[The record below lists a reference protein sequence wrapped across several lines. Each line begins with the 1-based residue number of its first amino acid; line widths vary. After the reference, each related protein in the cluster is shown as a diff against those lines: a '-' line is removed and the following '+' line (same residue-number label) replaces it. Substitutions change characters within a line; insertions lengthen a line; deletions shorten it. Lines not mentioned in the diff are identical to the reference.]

1 MKGTLMKGSTFLILI
16 AIGLSI
22 AALFT
27 TATALDGVAALVVI
41 WGLFN
46 IGFTQQVLEK
56 LEKLEK
62 KE

>member
-1 MKGTLMKGSTFLILI
+1 MKFSSFLILV

-46 IGFTQQVLEK
+46 IGITKQVLEK
-56 LEKLEK
+56 LEK